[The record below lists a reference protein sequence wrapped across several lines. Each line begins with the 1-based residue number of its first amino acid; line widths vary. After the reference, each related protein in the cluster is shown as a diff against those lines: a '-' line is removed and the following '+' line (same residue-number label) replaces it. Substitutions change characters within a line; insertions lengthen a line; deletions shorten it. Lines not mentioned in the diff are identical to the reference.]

1 MAGIAFKL
9 QKVLDKKDLTS
20 LTKAYSYGAFLSAGG
35 WIISIAAIAL
45 VGFINI
51 YLFSNSKEVM
61 IYQVSLSYLI
71 AFSLIISSFHH
82 LSFTRFVA
90 DMLYIDKEEEIIP
103 NFFGLFILNTSV
115 SLIFILICEYFFL
128 KGVSSSFLIIFLFI
142 FLILSNIWILNT
154 LASSIKEYNFVTWS
168 YFVSYLII
176 IIISTILGYYG
187 INYLLLSFFL
197 GNIFLFFALIY
208 LIIKHYNFKKILS
221 FEFLKTY
228 KKYYELVLIGVFF
241 NLGIWIDKFIFWYNP
256 ITSEPLIGDIRH
268 SLIYD
273 IPISLA
279 YLSIIPGIAIFFIRL
294 EVNFAIIYEKYFK
307 GIVEGE
313 TLSELILYKNEMS
326 DVIRIA
332 IQEVI
337 ILQGIF
343 NIFIFLFSKTLF
355 KFLHLSLLALPLF
368 YVDLVVTQLQLLVM
382 NTLAFLFYLD
392 RRKEALIVTLL
403 MFISNLI
410 FTIVSIKLGPYYY
423 GYGTALSM
431 LITAVIAIL
440 FLRNIIK
447 NLEYETCML
456 QK

>member
-1 MAGIAFKL
+1 VAGIAFKL